1 MKTKSKLI
9 YQALLLVGAP
19 IVTYVVS
26 RVSFASR
33 DVPSDLWVI
42 IYSLIAMVYFA
53 IVLAIDYYRQQK
65 GKPNFVHHWLRGGI
79 YASIIVFIL
88 MIAQNIYNASQL
100 GFGVSQGTAGTGY
113 LLRSY
118 PADFLSENYLLLIL
132 IVLMAVALRLNNT
145 VRPTLVTGNQT

>member
-88 MIAQNIYNASQL
+88 MIAQNIYSALPL
-100 GFGVSQGTAGTGY
+100 GFASPQGTTSAGY
-113 LLRSY
+113 VLRNY
-118 PADFLSENYLLLIL
+118 PADFLPENYLLLIL
-132 IVLMAVALRLNNT
+132 IVLMIVALKVNKSDGLIS
-145 VRPTLVTGNQT
+145 TGYEKN